1 MPLPLDKECP
11 LQEASTREV
20 PMSQEQVESAAAL
33 AWEVMTYQDY
43 VRSSSNYARER
54 YLQELSRSGWNHS
67 QLGALFGLTKQ
78 RVQQLLKQ
86 MGHEKGQRRRPG
98 IKGL

>member
-1 MPLPLDKECP
+1 MN
-11 LQEASTREV
+11 
-20 PMSQEQVESAAAL
+20 
-33 AWEVMTYQDY
+33 YQDY
-43 VRSSSNYARER
+43 VRSSSIYARDR
-54 YLQELSRSGWNHS
+54 YLQELSRAGWNHS

-86 MGHEKGQRRRPG
+86 MGHEKGQRRRLG

>member
-1 MPLPLDKECP
+1 
-11 LQEASTREV
+11 
-20 PMSQEQVESAAAL
+20 MSQEQVESASAL

-43 VRSSSNYARER
+43 VRSRSIYARER
-54 YLQELSRSGWNHS
+54 YLQELSLSGWSHS